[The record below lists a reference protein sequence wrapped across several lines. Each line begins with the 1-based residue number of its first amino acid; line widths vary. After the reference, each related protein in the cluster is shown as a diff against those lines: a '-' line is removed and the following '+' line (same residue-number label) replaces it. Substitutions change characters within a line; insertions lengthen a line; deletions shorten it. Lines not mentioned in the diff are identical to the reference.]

1 MAKRKLTPLVAL
13 YSIFIFYPIGIVIT
27 VLCAL
32 ATILMVPIWGD
43 SRCSY
48 YPGIFWA
55 RALMFIALIKINVVG
70 KENFDPKKS
79 YVFMSNHQ
87 SMLDIFLIYGWLNS
101 KFKWIM
107 KKELRKMPF
116 VGKACAMMGH
126 IFVDRSSAIKA
137 KQSIQKAK
145 EQLVGGTSI
154 VVFPEGTRTKTGEIG
169 KFKRGAFSIA
179 KDTHIPI
186 IPMTIIGAYEC
197 VSSKE
202 FCIKPGK
209 ITLVIHPEVNTENI
223 TNENFHQLV
232 SDVRDQINS
241 AFQ

>member
-1 MAKRKLTPLVAL
+1 MAI
-13 YSIFIFYPIGIVIT
+13 YSIFVFYPIGIIIT
-27 VLCAL
+27 GLCAI

-48 YPGIFWA
+48 YPGKIWA
-55 RALMFIALIKINVVG
+55 RALIFIALIKVDVVG
-70 KENFDPKKS
+70 KNNFDPKKS
-79 YVFMSNHQ
+79 YVFVSNHQ

-116 VGKACAMMGH
+116 VGKACDMMGH
-126 IFVDRSSAIKA
+126 IFIDRSSAIKA

-145 EQLVGGTSI
+145 DQLVDGTSI
-154 VVFPEGTRTKTGEIG
+154 VVFPEGTRTKTGAIG
-169 KFKRGAFSIA
+169 VFKKGAFSIA
-179 KDTHIPI
+179 RDTHIPI

-197 VSSKE
+197 QSSKE

-209 ITLVIHPEVNTENI
+209 ITLVIHPEVNTEEM
-223 TNENFHQLV
+223 TNESFIQMV
-232 SDVRDQINS
+232 KDVREQINS
-241 AFQ
+241 AL